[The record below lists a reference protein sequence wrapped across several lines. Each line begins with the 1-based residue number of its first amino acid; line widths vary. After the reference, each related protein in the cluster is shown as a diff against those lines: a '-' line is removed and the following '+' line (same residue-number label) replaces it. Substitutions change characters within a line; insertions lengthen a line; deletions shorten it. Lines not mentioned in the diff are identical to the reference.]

1 MKFSDYAALRSMLGY
16 PDVTLEPG
24 EYLIHC
30 VPWQKSAVTACAQP
44 VTVDGAT
51 LQPGS
56 IHTETL
62 NQRLWNV
69 NGTDFI
75 LILPDEAVLS
85 RPVSHNLYAA
95 MTKEPVSEEQYAALC
110 RIRDDLELYRHITLY
125 TAPQVQA
132 EYASSTAMLVL
143 PLYYLAL
150 VLIMTAATILTIQ
163 QLSETDRYRRQFLLL
178 KKLGMDRQE
187 MHRALRLQFTI
198 YYAMPAIPPLFV
210 SIPFLLS
217 LCNAT
222 DPGVTEGFYRPFNII
237 CLTLALFFMIYA
249 VYIVMAYRSLKRN
262 VLP

>member
-1 MKFSDYAALRSMLGY
+1 
-16 PDVTLEPG
+16 
-24 EYLIHC
+24 
-30 VPWQKSAVTACAQP
+30 
-44 VTVDGAT
+44 
-51 LQPGS
+51 
-56 IHTETL
+56 
-62 NQRLWNV
+62 
-69 NGTDFI
+69 
-75 LILPDEAVLS
+75 
-85 RPVSHNLYAA
+85 
-95 MTKEPVSEEQYAALC
+95 MT
-110 RIRDDLELYRHITLY
+110 I
-125 TAPQVQA
+125 
-132 EYASSTAMLVL
+132 L

-150 VLIMTAATILTIQ
+150 VLTMTAATILTIQ